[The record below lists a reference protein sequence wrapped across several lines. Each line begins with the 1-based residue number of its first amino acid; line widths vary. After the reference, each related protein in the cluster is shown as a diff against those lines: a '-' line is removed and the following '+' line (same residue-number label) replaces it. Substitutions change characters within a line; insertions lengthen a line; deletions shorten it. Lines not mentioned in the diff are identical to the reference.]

1 MTKDNTINKPLEIYG
16 NFMRLMH
23 FDTKGKNLQDFSSKV
38 FEAAG
43 LDLQE
48 DKKLEGKSYNPKKL
62 SSTTHLDKCIDNFV
76 SQLTEDKNDAAKL
89 KEEIKANVIEGGEY
103 SKLKE
108 TLDYVRVQGVG
119 KDVMHKIGAITGM
132 VGRLIGVPVAVA
144 MGVASVV
151 LNVKSYEHR
160 NEAMGDL
167 FQGDVKGVAY
177 NGMAA
182 NFANREAGYAAKS
195 SGDIFGMSTGP
206 TIDLMDIRQSL
217 KDKLEG
223 VITPSKKQTNVFAGM
238 TLQGMVAKPNPKGV
252 LGDEK
257 NHEALTQNL
266 ATKKI
271 RGSDKSR

>member
-16 NFMRLMH
+16 NLMRLMH

-43 LDLQE
+43 EDLQE
-48 DKKLEGKSYNPKKL
+48 DKKLEGKSYKPEKL

-76 SQLTEDKNDAAKL
+76 SQLTDDKNDAQKL
-89 KEEIKANVIEGGEY
+89 KEEIKTNIIKGGEY
-103 SKLKE
+103 NQLKS

-132 VGRLIGVPVAVA
+132 VGRVMGVPVAVA
-144 MGVASVV
+144 MGIASIYFKA
-151 LNVKSYEHR
+151 KSYEHR
-160 NEAMGDL
+160 NEAVGDL
-167 FQGDVKGVAY
+167 FKGDVRGVAY

-195 SGDIFGMSTGP
+195 SGSIWEMSTGP
-206 TIDLMDIRQSL
+206 TDDLMQIRQSL

-223 VITPSKKQTNVFAGM
+223 VIAPSTRKRDFVSDWN
-238 TLQGMVAKPNPKGV
+238 AKVTGVDLEKGV
-252 LGDEK
+252 LAPDK
-257 NHEALTQNL
+257 HVKLTQDL
-266 ATKKI
+266 STKKI
-271 RGSDKSR
+271 RGSTKSR